1 MAVTATGLAH
11 WLPEASAAP
20 LRETTLGALLAE
32 RAAALP
38 GRPALIF
45 DEPQARAT
53 WTYAEL
59 DAEVTRLAKA
69 LLGHGIGPGQRVAV
83 MAANCPEW
91 VFLEYA
97 LGRIG
102 AVLVTVNPSFRQ
114 GELDYLL
121 RQARVS
127 ALFVAGVFRGFDVG
141 AMLAEMLPGLDRGR
155 PSSGSGGGSAYPDLR
170 LVVQIGAAAVPGAL
184 PFDGVLEA
192 APEISEAALAEV
204 AQGVRPE
211 DVLQIQYTSGTT
223 GKPKGAMLTHRGT
236 ITNAL
241 LAAERAGYRETD
253 VMVSAMPLFH
263 TAGCVCNVMGMLAAG
278 GCLVVMADFDAGRL
292 LDLIERHGGTITNGV
307 PTMYIRML
315 QDPGL
320 VAGAR
325 DLSRWRIAYTG
336 GTSIPPQVM
345 LDLHA
350 RVGCEPVIIMGMTE
364 CSPIITQT
372 APDEPLETRVMTAGV
387 PLPHVEIRIVDPV
400 SGETRPV
407 GAEGE
412 LQIRGFLVTAGYFDM
427 AKQTRE
433 TISADGWLKS
443 GDLAVMDAEGHL
455 RIIGRIKD
463 MLIRGGEN
471 IYPVEIEDWLM
482 QHPAIAE
489 AQVVGVPDP
498 EFGEEIFA
506 FVVLHPGKT
515 LEAGALRDWCR
526 TRIARHKVPR
536 HIAFIEATPKTAN
549 GKVRKVDLRRMAEE
563 MLEKDTTA

>member
-1 MAVTATGLAH
+1 MAATGEAH
-11 WLPEASAAP
+11 WLPDVSGAP
-20 LRETTLGALLAE
+20 LRETVLGALLAE

-38 GRPALIF
+38 ERAALIF
-45 DEPQARAT
+45 DEAGFLAS
-53 WTYAEL
+53 WTYAQL
-59 DAEVTRLAKA
+59 DARVTELSKA
-69 LLGHGIGPGQRVAV
+69 LLARGVAPGERVAV
-83 MAANCPEW
+83 MSANCPEW
-91 VFLEYA
+91 VLLEYA

-127 ALFVAGVFRGFDVG
+127 ALFAAGSFRGFDLG
-141 AMLAEMLPGLDRGR
+141 AMLAQMLPGLDGGR
-155 PSSGSGGGSAYPDLR
+155 PAGADYPDLR
-170 LVVQIGAAAVPGAL
+170 LVVRLGAAAIPGAL
-184 PFDGVLEA
+184 PFDALCAA
-192 APEISEAALAEV
+192 APEVSDAALAKV
-204 AQGVRPE
+204 AEAVRPG
-211 DVLQIQYTSGTT
+211 DVLQIQFTSGTT

-236 ITNAL
+236 INNAL
-241 LAAERAGYRETD
+241 LAAARAGYRETD

-278 GCLVVMADFDAGRL
+278 GCLVVMADFDAERM
-292 LDLIERHGGTITNGV
+292 LDLIERHGGTVTNGV
-307 PTMYIRML
+307 PTMYIRLL
-315 QDPGL
+315 QDPRL
-320 VAGAR
+320 LAGGR

-336 GTSIPPQVM
+336 GTSIPPQLM
-345 LDLHA
+345 LELHA
-350 RVGCEPVIIMGMTE
+350 RIGCEPVIIMGMTE

-372 APDEPLETRVMTAGV
+372 EPSEPLGQRVLTAGV
-387 PLPHVEIRIVDPV
+387 PLPHVEIRIVDPE

-407 GAEGE
+407 GREGE

-427 AKQTRE
+427 PAQTRE
-433 TISADGWLKS
+433 TLSADGWLKS
-443 GDLAVMDAEGHL
+443 GDLAAMDAEGHL
-455 RIIGRIKD
+455 RILGRIKD

-471 IYPVEIEDWLM
+471 IYPAEIEDWLM

-506 FVVLHPGKT
+506 FVVLRAGQG

-526 TRIARHKVPR
+526 ARIARHKVPR

-549 GKVRKVDLRRMAEE
+549 GKVRKVDLRTMAGE
-563 MLEKDTTA
+563 MLQKDATA

>member
-1 MAVTATGLAH
+1 MGMSTTAVAH
-11 WLPEASAAP
+11 WLPEASDPP
-20 LRETTLGALLAE
+20 LREVTLGTLLAE
-32 RAAALP
+32 RAAARP
-38 GRPALIF
+38 ECPALIF
-45 DEPQARAT
+45 DEPDLRVS
-53 WTYAEL
+53 WTYAQL

-69 LLGHGIGPGQRVAV
+69 LLGHGIGPGDRVAV

-91 VFLEYA
+91 VLLEYA

-102 AVLVTVNPSFRQ
+102 AVLVTVNPSFRS

-127 ALFVAGVFRGFDVG
+127 ALFIAGDFRGFDLG
-141 AMLAEMLPGLDRGR
+141 AMLAEMLPALDRGD
-155 PSSGSGGGSAYPDLR
+155 PGGDASYPDLR
-170 LVVQIGAAAVPGAL
+170 RVVQIGAVPVPGAL
-184 PFDGVLEA
+184 AFDAFLAGAGET
-192 APEISEAALAEV
+192 SDAALAE
-204 AQGVRPE
+204 AAGAVRPE

-223 GKPKGAMLTHRGT
+223 GKPKGAMLSHRGT
-236 ITNAL
+236 INNAL
-241 LAAERAGYRETD
+241 LAADRAGYRETD

-278 GCLVVMADFDAGRL
+278 GCLVAMADFDAGRM
-292 LDLIERHGGTITNGV
+292 LDLIEAHGGTITNGV

-315 QDPGL
+315 QDPRL
-320 VAGAR
+320 IAGAR
-325 DLSRWRIAYTG
+325 DLSSWRIAYTG

-345 LDLHA
+345 LELQS

-372 APDEPLETRVMTAGV
+372 VPEEALEARVRTAGV
-387 PLPHVEIRIVDPV
+387 PLPHVEIRIVDPE

-427 AKQTRE
+427 PDQTAAA
-433 TISADGWLKS
+433 ISPGGWLKS

-489 AQVVGVPDP
+489 AQVVGVPDA

-506 FVVLHPGKT
+506 FVVLRAGEE
-515 LEAGALRDWCR
+515 LEAAALRDWCR
-526 TRIARHKVPR
+526 ARIARHKVPR
-536 HIAFIEATPKTAN
+536 HIAFIEVTPKTAN
-549 GKVRKVDLRRMAEE
+549 GKVRKIDLRRMAEE
-563 MLEKDTTA
+563 MLEKDAIA

>member
-1 MAVTATGLAH
+1 MTATGGAH
-11 WLPEASAAP
+11 WLPEATDPP
-20 LRETTLGALLAE
+20 LRDVTLGELLSE

-38 GRPALIF
+38 DRPALIF
-45 DEPQARAT
+45 DDAGAPPC

-59 DAEVTRLAKA
+59 EAQVIHLAKA
-69 LLGHGIGPGQRVAV
+69 LLAQGIAPGDRVAV
-83 MAANCPEW
+83 LSGNCPEW
-91 VFLEYA
+91 VLLEYA
-97 LGRIG
+97 LGKIG
-102 AVLVTVNPSFRQ
+102 AVLVTVNPSFRS

-127 ALFVAGVFRGFDVG
+127 ALFAAGVFRGFDTG
-141 AMLAEMLPGLDRGR
+141 ALLAGMLPALDAGR
-155 PSSGSGGGSAYPDLR
+155 PGAQSAYPDLQ
-170 LVVQIGAAAVPGAL
+170 LVVQLGAARVPGAL
-184 PFDGVLEA
+184 PFGSVLSGA
-192 APEISEAALAEV
+192 AKTSDAALAKV
-204 AQGVRPE
+204 ARAVRPE

-236 ITNAL
+236 VNNAL
-241 LAAERAGYRETD
+241 LAAARAGYRETD

-278 GCLVVMADFDAGRL
+278 GALVVMADFDAARV
-292 LDLIERHGGTITNGV
+292 LDLIEAHGGTVTNGV

-315 QDPGL
+315 QDPRL
-320 VAGAR
+320 CAGSR
-325 DLSRWRIAYTG
+325 DLSSWRIAYTG
-336 GTSIPPQVM
+336 GTSIPPQLM
-345 LDLHA
+345 LELHD
-350 RVGCEPVIIMGMTE
+350 RIGCEPVIIMGMTE

-372 APDEPLETRVMTAGV
+372 VPEEPLEARVRTAGV
-387 PLPHVEIRIVDPV
+387 PLPHVEICIVDPE
-400 SGETRPV
+400 SGAVQPV

-427 AKQTRE
+427 PDQTDAA
-433 TISADGWLKS
+433 IGSDGWLKS

-471 IYPVEIEDWLM
+471 VYPVEIEDWLM

-506 FVVLHPGKT
+506 FVVLRAGEE
-515 LEAGALRDWCR
+515 LEAAALRDWCR
-526 TRIARHKVPR
+526 SRIARHKVPR
-536 HIAFIEATPKTAN
+536 HVAFIGSTPKTAN
-549 GKVRKVDLRRMAEE
+549 GKVRKVDLRKMAQE
-563 MLEKDTTA
+563 MLEKDTIA